1 MSIIQSKAERTQISA
16 KAFTLTWNINHGTMV
31 QCATLVEHIQAMDGL
46 LHWEYAI
53 EEKPDGLGKK
63 YHLHMFM
70 LFSQDKIRDSLKKNI
85 LRRGQSIG
93 KKDDPT
99 AKITAVSV
107 ELKRAFDEHWLTG
120 YCHGKEC
127 PEVVKADVS
136 GPFNE
141 EWRIH
146 FPSQA
151 EQKEFQQVAHSTD
164 EVMEKLAIE
173 FDKWCMPPEDQDKM
187 VYLANGSYDDYQEGK
202 INLTELCSIF
212 LYDMMV
218 KKQKMKVP
226 NERRKLVHLRQMFE
240 YYLSNREGKFGY
252 WKWFM
257 TQNELEATPSAIK
270 KKNELKA
277 KETND
282 FIKSILE

>member
-1 MSIIQSKAERTQISA
+1 MSIIQSKAERTQVSA
-16 KAFTLTWNINHGTMV
+16 KAFTLTWNINHGTLV
-31 QCATLVEHIQAMDGL
+31 QCLTLVEHIQAIDNL
-46 LHWEYAI
+46 LHWEYAV

-70 LFSQDKIRDSLKKNI
+70 LFAEDKIRDSLKRNI
-85 LRRGQSIG
+85 LRRGQAIG
-93 KKDDPT
+93 KSADPT

-146 FPSQA
+146 FPSQE
-151 EQKEFQQVAHSTD
+151 EQKEFQQVAHSSD

-173 FDKWCMPPEDQDKM
+173 FDKWCSMAEPY
-187 VYLANGSYDDYQEGK
+187 VNGSYNDYQEGK

-212 LYDMMV
+212 LYEMMV

-226 NERRKLVHLRQMFE
+226 CEKRKLVYLRQMLEF
-240 YYLSNREGKFGY
+240 YLSHREGKKDY

-257 TQNELEATPSAIK
+257 TQDELEHTPSAIR

-277 KETND
+277 KETDD
-282 FIKSILE
+282 FIKSMLE

>member
-1 MSIIQSKAERTQISA
+1 MSIIQSKAERTQVSA
-16 KAFTLTWNINHGTMV
+16 KAFTLTWNINHGTLV
-31 QCATLVEHIQAMDGL
+31 QCLTLVEHIQAIDNL
-46 LHWEYAI
+46 LHWEYAV

-70 LFSQDKIRDSLKKNI
+70 LFAEDKIRDSLKRNI
-85 LRRGQSIG
+85 LRRGQAIG
-93 KKDDPT
+93 KSADPT

-127 PEVVKADVS
+127 PEVVKNDVS

-146 FPSQA
+146 FPSA
-151 EQKEFQQVAHSTD
+151 EEQKEFQQIAHSTD

-173 FDKWCMPPEDQDKM
+173 FDKWCSMTEPH
-187 VYLANGSYDDYQEGK
+187 LNGSYDQYQDGE

-212 LYDMMV
+212 LYEMMV
-218 KKQKMKVP
+218 RKQKMKVP
-226 NERRKLVHLRQMFE
+226 NEKRKLVHLRQMLEF
-240 YYLSNREGKFGY
+240 YLSHREGKFGY

-257 TQNELEATPSAIK
+257 TQDELEHTPSAIR

-277 KETND
+277 KETDD
-282 FIKSILE
+282 FIKTILE

>member
-1 MSIIQSKAERTQISA
+1 MSILQSKAERTQVSA
-16 KAFTLTWNINHGTMV
+16 KAFTLTWNINHGKMV
-31 QCATLVEHIQAMDGL
+31 QCTTLVEHILAMDGL

-70 LFSQDKIRDSLKKNI
+70 LFAEDKLRDSLKKNI

-127 PEVVKADVS
+127 PEVVKSDVS

-146 FPSQA
+146 FPSEQ

-173 FDKWCMPPEDQDKM
+173 FDKWCMPPEDQNKM
-187 VYLANGSYDDYQEGK
+187 VYLANGSFDDYQEGK

-218 KKQKMKVP
+218 KKQKMKVLC
-226 NERRKLVHLRQMFE
+226 EKRKLVHLRQMFE
-240 YYLSNREGKFGY
+240 FYLSHREGKKGY

-257 TQNELEATPSAIK
+257 TQDELEHTPSNIK

-277 KETND
+277 KETD
-282 FIKSILE
+282 EFIKRMLE